1 LSLSLNLEANVM
13 VYDSRF
19 NRQLRKSL
27 DRLIAR
33 DCQLIDE
40 SRVPKQTYWQLTKS
54 VVVFHFLRH
63 FPAWIGWLPAH
74 TPKLSLVAPPEQAKI
89 EAQDSAEP
97 EKQGAKP

>member
-1 LSLSLNLEANVM
+1 M
-13 VYDSRF
+13 VNESWF
-19 NRQLRKSL
+19 NRQLRESL
-27 DRLIAR
+27 NRLIAR

-40 SRVPKQTYWQLTKS
+40 SRVPKQTYWQLTQS

-89 EAQDSAEP
+89 ETQDRAEP
-97 EKQGAKP
+97 AHQEAKP